1 MSDLS
6 IELHWQ
12 HTTPLFAT
20 GIYLNS
26 HIVQMN
32 QLHEIEVDSAPAW
45 GGDPAHT
52 NSEQASPPPCPV
64 ET

>member
-12 HTTPLFAT
+12 RTTPLFAT
-20 GIYLNS
+20 GTYTNS

-32 QLHEIEVDSAPAW
+32 RLHEIEVDSAPAW

-52 NSEQASPPPCPV
+52 NSE
-64 ET
+64 